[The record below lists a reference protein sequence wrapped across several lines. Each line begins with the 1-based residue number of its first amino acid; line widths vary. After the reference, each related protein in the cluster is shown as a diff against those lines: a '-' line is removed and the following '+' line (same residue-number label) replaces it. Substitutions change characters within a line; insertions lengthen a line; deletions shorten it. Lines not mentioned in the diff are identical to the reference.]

1 MSLQIGIVGLPNV
14 GKSTL
19 FKALTKQN
27 VEIANY
33 PFATID
39 PHVGVVPVP
48 DNRLQKL
55 TKFSHSAKTV
65 PATVEFVD
73 IAGLIK
79 GAAQGEGLGNQF
91 LSNIREAD
99 AIGEVVRVFEDKDII
114 HVSGAPDPVSD
125 IEVIEYELILKDIET
140 ITKRISGVEQET
152 RAHRKGA
159 AEEHAAMI
167 KLKGFLEAGKPAR
180 DFFAETSLEDA
191 SARRGGADDR
201 REDTTLHALVSL
213 HLLSA
218 KPLIYICNVSET
230 QLAQNWQP
238 DEKLANKI
246 GATPWVRISAKIES
260 ELAELDEEERKEYL
274 SELNMRESGLEQLIR
289 TGYQTLNLITF
300 LTTGEDASARRG
312 GADDRAKRREDETR
326 AWTIPK
332 DSSAPRA
339 GRAIHSDFEEKFIRA
354 EVIHWEKLLEAGSW
368 ARARELGW
376 LRIEGKTYIV
386 QDGDVI
392 EFKI

>member
-19 FKALTKQN
+19 FKALTKQR

-48 DNRLQKL
+48 DERLQKL
-55 TKFSHSAKTV
+55 AEFSHSAKTV

-99 AIGEVVRVFEDKDII
+99 AIGEVVRVFEDSDII
-114 HVSGAPDPVSD
+114 HVHGAPDPVSD

-140 ITKRISGVEQET
+140 VTKRLSGLEQEK

-159 AEEHAAMI
+159 AEEHAAMT
-167 KLKGFLEAGKPAR
+167 KLKEFLEAGKPAR
-180 DFFAETSLEDA
+180 DFFAGTAFEESV
-191 SARRGGADDR
+191 
-201 REDTTLHALVSL
+201 LHALASL

-230 QLAQNWQP
+230 QLAQNWRP

-260 ELAELDEEERKEYL
+260 ELAELDEAERKEYL
-274 SELNMRESGLEQLIR
+274 SELNIKESGLKQLIR
-289 TGYQTLNLITF
+289 TGYGALNLITF
-300 LTTGEDASARRG
+300 LTTG
-312 GADDRAKRREDETR
+312 EDETR

-354 EVIHWEKLLEAGSW
+354 EVIHWEKLLEAGSR

-376 LRIEGKTYIV
+376 LRIEGKTYTV